1 LWNYNSLG
9 SDLNVE
15 AHEFGHLLG
24 IGDRDEGA
32 LVMNTNLWPV
42 PNKATPADL
51 GWGVKEATQ
60 SVGLS
65 LSMKSWYNGSGG
77 PLPTPF
83 RFSTTDQVGAPSSGW
98 WK

>member
-1 LWNYNSLG
+1 
-9 SDLNVE
+9 
-15 AHEFGHLLG
+15 
-24 IGDRDEGA
+24 
-32 LVMNTNLWPV
+32 
-42 PNKATPADL
+42 L

-77 PLPTPF
+77 PLPNPF
-83 RFSTTDQVGAPSSGW
+83 RFSTTDQVGAPTFGW